1 MNEKLSR
8 RQYLKEN
15 FRSSFHFLGS
25 IIGATLEEDR
35 NFIRP
40 PGAGNELAFIA
51 TCNRCG
57 VCEDVCPTST
67 IGLFSVDYGA
77 KLAGTPFITPNES
90 PCTFCNKCITHCPTG
105 ALEMVGPEE
114 KLGVAEVFEFNC
126 LAHKGTMCDYCI
138 RACPLGR
145 DALTVENGK
154 PKVIESNCNGCGQC
168 VAACIQTY
176 KGIYVKALEVK

>member
-1 MNEKLSR
+1 MIEKMNR

-15 FRSSFHFLGS
+15 FRSSFQFLGAV
-25 IIGATLEEDR
+25 IGATIEQER

-40 PGAGNELAFIA
+40 PGAGGNELLFLA

-57 VCEDVCPTST
+57 ACADVCPTKT

-77 KLAGTPFITPNES
+77 KLAGTPFINPNES
-90 PCTFCNKCITHCPTG
+90 PCTFCNQCISHCPTG
-105 ALEMVGPEE
+105 ALEKIGPKE
-114 KLGVAEVFEFNC
+114 KLGVAEIFEFNC

-138 RACPLGR
+138 RACPFGR
-145 DALTVENGK
+145 NALSLVDGK
-154 PKVIESNCNGCGQC
+154 PKVTEENCNGCGLC

-176 KGIYVKALEVK
+176 KGIYVKALET